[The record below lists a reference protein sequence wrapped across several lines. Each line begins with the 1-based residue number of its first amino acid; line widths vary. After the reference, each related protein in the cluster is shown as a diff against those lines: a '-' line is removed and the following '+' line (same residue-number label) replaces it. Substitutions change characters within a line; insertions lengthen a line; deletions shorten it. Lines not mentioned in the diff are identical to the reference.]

1 LTQAILIEGC
11 KSIAAGVNVMD
22 LRNGINKAVDAVIKD
37 LKSRAVMIS
46 TPEEI
51 TQVQGIFKKT
61 FMLLNEFWLR
71 KLIYNTMLVYFPSIT
86 NFRSILYRH

>member
-1 LTQAILIEGC
+1 MTQAILTEGC

-22 LRNGINKAVDAVIKD
+22 LRNGINKAVDAVITD

-51 TQVQGIFKKT
+51 TQVQGILKKI
-61 FMLLNEFWLR
+61 FLLLNEFWLR
-71 KLIYNTMLVYFPSIT
+71 KLIYNTVIVYFPP
-86 NFRSILYRH
+86 